1 MKSILSET
9 LLVNVKRGDRKNK
22 VQNICKTD
30 FKWQLPFLLFIY
42 INLFIYIYFNLFI
55 NLEELQRIILNIYII
70 FILKTRYNIILV
82 SILTG
87 I

>member
-1 MKSILSET
+1 MTIA
-9 LLVNVKRGDRKNK
+9 
-22 VQNICKTD
+22 
-30 FKWQLPFLLFIY
+30 FLAFYIHKFIHIY
-42 INLFIYIYFNLFI
+42 IFFNLFI

-82 SILTG
+82 FILTG